1 MTDVHL
7 TISVTKTITKISV
20 TNVNELNSPVKRQ
33 RCQTGSKVKP
43 QD

>member
-20 TNVNELNSPVKRQ
+20 TNVNELNSPVKSRD
-33 RCQTGSKVKP
+33 VKLD
-43 QD
+43 QK